1 VRGRADRVGSLAD
14 GQGDRNGPLAPPGAG
29 RRCRSAGSGDVPG
42 PAGQGETLHG
52 ESPNEFRRSRVVE
65 HDDHVDLGNG
75 ANHQADLAIGRF
87 GVNPFKNSDF
97 DPNIYINSMGWDP
110 DR

>member
-1 VRGRADRVGSLAD
+1 MAFDYLCFFS
-14 GQGDRNGPLAPPGAG
+14 
-29 RRCRSAGSGDVPG
+29 
-42 PAGQGETLHG
+42 
-52 ESPNEFRRSRVVE
+52 
-65 HDDHVDLGNG
+65 NG

-110 DR
+110 EIANSYTQNTFRYGKKVITEFSL